1 MPGRAPAAT
10 VPGMPTFQAS
20 DGITLSYSTWGDG
33 PLVVLHHGFIA
44 DSRTNWVLPGI
55 VDALVAAGR
64 RVVAVDARGHGE
76 SEKPHDP
83 AYYGEARMAEDLI
96 ALADLLDE
104 PAGYDLVGYSMGA
117 IVSLIV
123 ATKDRRVRSVVASG
137 VGAAVVE
144 LGGVDTRAL
153 GGVVL
158 ADALLAD
165 DPATVSPAAAGFR
178 AFVDAVGGD
187 RLALAAQA
195 TALHAA
201 PIPLDTITV
210 PALVLAGRDDH
221 LATRPEVLA
230 GAIPGAVLRVV
241 PGDHLGAV
249 RQPDFLHALTGF
261 LTGTEGTTRA

>member
-1 MPGRAPAAT
+1 
-10 VPGMPTFQAS
+10 MPTFQAT
-20 DGITLSYSTWGDG
+20 DGITLSYSSRGTG
-33 PLVVLHHGFIA
+33 PVVLLHHGFIA

-64 RVVAVDARGHGE
+64 RVVTIDARGHGE
-76 SEKPHDP
+76 SEKPHDS
-83 AYYGEARMAEDLI
+83 ARYGEARMAEDVMT
-96 ALADLLDE
+96 LADLLDE

-123 ATKDRRVRSVVASG
+123 ATRDSRVRSVVASG
-137 VGAAVVE
+137 VGSAVVE
-144 LGGVDTRAL
+144 LGGVDTRAV
-153 GGVVL
+153 GGPAL

-165 DPATVSPAAAGFR
+165 DPATISPAAVGFR

-187 RLALAAQA
+187 RVALAAQA
-195 TALHAA
+195 RSLHAA
-201 PIPLDTITV
+201 PIPLGTITV
-210 PALVLAGRDDH
+210 PAMVLAGRDDH

-249 RQPDFLHALTGF
+249 REPEFLHALTGF
-261 LTGTEGTTRA
+261 LSERAGTTSA

>member
-1 MPGRAPAAT
+1 
-10 VPGMPTFQAS
+10 MPTFQAS
-20 DGITLSYSTWGDG
+20 DGITLSYTSWGDG
-33 PLVVLHHGFIA
+33 RLVVLHHGFIA

-64 RVVAVDARGHGE
+64 RVVAIDARGHGE

-83 AYYGEARMAEDLI
+83 AHYGEARMADDVI

-123 ATKDRRVRSVVASG
+123 ATRDSRVRGVVAAG
-137 VGAAVVE
+137 VGSAVVE
-144 LGGVDTRAL
+144 LGGVDTRAI
-153 GGVVL
+153 GR
-158 ADALLAD
+158 AAMAEALLAD
-165 DPATVSPAAAGFR
+165 DPATMSPAAAGFR
-178 AFVDAVGGD
+178 AFADAVGGD
-187 RLALAAQA
+187 RVALAAQA

-201 PIPLDTITV
+201 PIPLRTITV

-230 GAIPGAVLRVV
+230 DAIPGAVLRVV

-249 RQPDFLHALTGF
+249 REPDFLAALTGF
-261 LTGTEGTTRA
+261 LAERAGTTTSHRD